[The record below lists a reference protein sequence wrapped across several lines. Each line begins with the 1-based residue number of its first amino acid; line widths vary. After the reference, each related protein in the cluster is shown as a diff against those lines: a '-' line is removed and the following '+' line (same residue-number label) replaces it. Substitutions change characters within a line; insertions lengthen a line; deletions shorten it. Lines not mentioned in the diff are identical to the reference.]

1 MVARTPIFIPV
12 ALTTMTI
19 PGVAVIQAGVAGKTL
34 TFAAHFLP
42 ERFANYLWAKLSTEF
57 VAGASS
63 ATIFLLD
70 AGIKYESIFFQYE
83 LWVLLENGIERAI
96 QFVGG

>member
-1 MVARTPIFIPV
+1 
-12 ALTTMTI
+12 MTI

-42 ERFANYLWAKLSTEF
+42 NRFANYLWAKLSTEF